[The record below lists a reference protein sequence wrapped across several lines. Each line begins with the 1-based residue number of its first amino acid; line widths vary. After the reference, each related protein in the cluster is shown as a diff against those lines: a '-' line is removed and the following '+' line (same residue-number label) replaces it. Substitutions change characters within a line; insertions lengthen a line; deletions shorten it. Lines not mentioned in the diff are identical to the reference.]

1 MKQENGA
8 VLWWA
13 EISIAVEIA
22 EELDFQQKKMLFT
35 LLLSW
40 MDFYINYLQRLLLE
54 KKVWF
59 CLIFFQ
65 WKFKKGRIQL
75 LFSELWVGILFFWN

>member
-1 MKQENGA
+1 MPTKRAQFFTVMKQENGA

-54 KKVWF
+54 KKV
-59 CLIFFQ
+59 
-65 WKFKKGRIQL
+65 
-75 LFSELWVGILFFWN
+75 